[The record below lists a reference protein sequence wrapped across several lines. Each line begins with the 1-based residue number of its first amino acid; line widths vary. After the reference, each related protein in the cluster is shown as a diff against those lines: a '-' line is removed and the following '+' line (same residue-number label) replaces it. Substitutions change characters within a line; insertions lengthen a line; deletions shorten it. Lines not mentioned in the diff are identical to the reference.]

1 MTRQAMNGFQLYK
14 QYITQAERSHRES
27 ADWRYGNLLSS
38 AFYLVGVTRLFDMLE
53 QAETLGC
60 RIGLVYAQSSESTF
74 PLPCGIELVS
84 SENAGNP
91 FSHQAGP
98 AQLPGVFHY

>member
-1 MTRQAMNGFQLYK
+1 MIRQDMNGFQLYK
-14 QYITQAERSHRES
+14 QYITKAERSHRES
-27 ADWRYGNLLSS
+27 ADWRYGNVLSS

-60 RIGLVYAQSSESTF
+60 RIGLVYAQAGESTS

-91 FSHQAGP
+91 FAHQAGSP
-98 AQLPGVFHY
+98 QLPGFLHY

>member
-1 MTRQAMNGFQLYK
+1 MNGFQLYK
-14 QYITQAERSHRES
+14 QYITKAERSHRES

-60 RIGLVYAQSSESTF
+60 RIGLVYAQSGESAS

-84 SENAGNP
+84 PENAGNP
-91 FSHQAGP
+91 FVHQTDP
-98 AQLPGVFHY
+98 AQLPVFLYY